1 MNSSLSPLLLLAG
14 LALLG
19 VIGYIIWREHK
30 ARVAAWSEFA
40 SRHEM
45 NAQGL
50 RIEGSYEGYPLTV
63 ETESRGS
70 GKHRYTV
77 TVLRLSVRDV
87 LPPEFSLKREGLGD
101 KVLQFF
107 GKQDE
112 ELGDEAFDRHF
123 KMESLSPEFEKVLRR
138 SVVQEHLYEMVK
150 HYRDFH
156 IRGGCIQ
163 AEHGGILSSVDA
175 LEEFTGPALML
186 AHTLEET
193 SRRTQG
199 SKMG

>member
-1 MNSSLSPLLLLAG
+1 MRASLSPLLLLAG

-19 VIGYIIWREHK
+19 VIGYLIWRVNK
-30 ARVAAWSEFA
+30 ARVAAWAAFA

-50 RIEGSYEGYPLTV
+50 RIDGSYEGYPLTV

-112 ELGDEAFDRHF
+112 ELGDEAFDKHF
-123 KMESLSPEFEKVLRR
+123 KLESLSPELEKVLRR
-138 SVVQEHLYEMVK
+138 STVQEHLYEMVK

-163 AEHGGILSSVDA
+163 AERSGIPSSVDA

-193 SRRTQG
+193 SRRTRG
-199 SKMG
+199 SKTG